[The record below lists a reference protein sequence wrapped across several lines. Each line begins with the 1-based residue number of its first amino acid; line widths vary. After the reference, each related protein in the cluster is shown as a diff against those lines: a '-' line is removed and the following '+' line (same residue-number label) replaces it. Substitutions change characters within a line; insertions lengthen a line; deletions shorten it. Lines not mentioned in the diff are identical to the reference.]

1 MEIGKLYEVTK
12 GDEKGS
18 IIEITEKSESGYYY
32 ESINGVPTRNSHFSN
47 GSVFIEWLVPY
58 VQTYS
63 IY

>member
-18 IIEITEKSESGYYY
+18 IIEITGKDRGGYDYR
-32 ESINGVPTRNSHFSN
+32 SINGVPTRNSHFSN
-47 GSVFIEWLVPY
+47 DSVFIEWLVPY
-58 VQTYS
+58 EQTYS